1 MANVT
6 ATYKLNTTSTQAA
19 PAGPGTSTPLSRSLS
34 LSATFAASGIN
45 SDQVNLK
52 YTNTIVLNAAN
63 TTLDL
68 TNLTDDYGGTVNFKR
83 VKSIFIKNKAT
94 TDAMNLT
101 VSPGASNGFNTAITG
116 SVIVCPSTN
125 ASNDGAFL
133 ITAPNATG
141 FAVSNSVKNLTLNPA
156 ANAFSV
162 DIEIMGC
169 DT

>member
-1 MANVT
+1 MSNVT
-6 ATYKLNTTSTQAA
+6 ATYKLNTTSSQAA

-34 LSATFAASGIN
+34 LSASFSASGTN

-52 YTNTIVLNAAN
+52 YTNTIALNAAN

-68 TNLTDDYGGTVNFKR
+68 TALTDDYGGAVNFKR
-83 VKSIFIKNKAT
+83 VKSIFIKNKAA
-94 TDAMNLT
+94 TDGMNLT
-101 VSPGASNGFNTAITG
+101 VAPGASNGWNSAFVGAMT
-116 SVIVCPSTN
+116 VCPSTN

-133 ITAPNATG
+133 MTAPSTTG
-141 FAVSNSVKNLTLNPA
+141 YAVSNTVKNLTLNPA

-169 DT
+169 DA